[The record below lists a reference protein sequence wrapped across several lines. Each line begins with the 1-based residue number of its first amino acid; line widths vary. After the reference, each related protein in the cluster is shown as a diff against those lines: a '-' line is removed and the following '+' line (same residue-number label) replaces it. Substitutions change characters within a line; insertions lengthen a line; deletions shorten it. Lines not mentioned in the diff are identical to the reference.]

1 MSSITPEELNLL
13 IEQTYKVE
21 NEFNELKAS
30 YVHLQD
36 TVEKVVEFL
45 PNAIWILSADGDVF
59 LQNSYARELGEL
71 VKMLEYKKED
81 YEVKFFTRSFLIK
94 SSTYKDKVMFSATD
108 ITEQKRKE
116 NLATMGQMAAHLSH
130 EIRNPIGAIS
140 LMSSTLKKR
149 VIPENI
155 PIVEEIQ
162 KSVYRIERII
172 KATLMFSKGVEAHK
186 TTLHWNELKEALDTA
201 IGYYGYTKEIT
212 FLFPEKDFTLEGDK
226 DLLEMLFTNFITN
239 AIDAIEMDDEEFGV
253 VRMTHEQ
260 TKEFHTFY
268 IYDSGVPI
276 ENKQELFEAFKS
288 SKLKGNGL
296 GLVLSRQIAQAHG
309 GTVSLC
315 TSKEKCFEIQLHT
328 HTSQDKKQNNSKK
341 PHKPHSTF

>member
-1 MSSITPEELNLL
+1 MASITPQELDVL

-30 YVHLQD
+30 YAYLQD

-45 PNAIWILSADGDVF
+45 PNAIWILNHDNTVF
-59 LQNSYARELGEL
+59 LQNSHARELWEL
-71 VKMLEYKKED
+71 LKLLEYRDED
-81 YEVKFFTRSFLIK
+81 YEITFKGHSYLVK
-94 SSTYKDKVMFSATD
+94 SSSYKDKIMLSVTD

-162 KSVYRIERII
+162 KSVYRIDRII
-172 KATLMFSKGVEAHK
+172 KATLLFSKGVQAK
-186 TTLHWNELKEALDTA
+186 KDRIRWSDIKESLAMS
-201 IGYYGYTKEIT
+201 IGYYGYSKKIT
-212 FLFPEKDFTLEGDK
+212 FLFPEDDFSMYADK

-239 AIDAIEMDDEEFGV
+239 AIDAIEEDENEEGRV
-253 VRMTHEQ
+253 EITHENDEIYHIF
-260 TKEFHTFY
+260 K
-268 IYDSGVPI
+268 IYDSGIAI
-276 ENKQELFEAFKS
+276 ENEKELFEAFKS
-288 SKLKGNGL
+288 TKLKGNGL
-296 GLVLSRQIAQAHG
+296 GLVLSRQIAQVHG
-309 GTVSLC
+309 GSVHLC
-315 TSKEKCFEIQLHT
+315 KNELKKCFEI
-328 HTSQDKKQNNSKK
+328 KIRI
-341 PHKPHSTF
+341 

>member
-1 MSSITPEELNLL
+1 MATITPDELNLL

-30 YVHLQD
+30 YAHLQD

-45 PNAIWILSADGDVF
+45 PNAIWILNEDGTVF
-59 LQNSYARELGEL
+59 LQNSHARNLWQL
-71 VKMLEYKKED
+71 VKMLEYKEED
-81 YEVKFFTRSFLIK
+81 YELSFESRSFLIK
-94 SSTYKDKVMFSATD
+94 SSTYKDKTMFSATD

-172 KATLMFSKGVEAHK
+172 KATLMFSKGVETHK
-186 TTLHWNELKEALDTA
+186 KIFSWSELRSALDTA
-201 IGYYGYTKEIT
+201 IEYYGYSKEIK
-212 FLFPEKDFTLEGDK
+212 FVFPKDDFSINGDK
-226 DLLEMLFTNFITN
+226 DLLEMLFSNFIAN
-239 AIDAIEMDDEEFGV
+239 GIDAIEMDENEKGILEVSHFEDENY
-253 VRMTHEQ
+253 HI
-260 TKEFHTFY
+260 FH
-268 IYDSGVPI
+268 IKDSGVAI
-276 ENKQELFEAFKS
+276 ENPQELFEAFKS
-288 SKLKGNGL
+288 TKLKGNGL

-309 GTVSLC
+309 GDVKLC
-315 TSKEKCFEIQLHT
+315 NTQEKCFEI
-328 HTSQDKKQNNSKK
+328 KIAK
-341 PHKPHSTF
+341 

>member
-1 MSSITPEELNLL
+1 METITPQELNLL

-30 YVHLQD
+30 YAHLQD

-45 PNAIWILSADGDVF
+45 PNAIWILNRDDNSVF
-59 LQNSYARELGEL
+59 LQNSHARDLWRL
-71 VKMLEYKKED
+71 LKLLEYKEED
-81 YEVKFFTRSFLIK
+81 YELKFNGRSYLVK
-94 SSTYKDKVMFSATD
+94 SSSYQDKVMLSATD

-162 KSVYRIERII
+162 RSVHRIERII

-186 TTLHWNELKEALDTA
+186 KKFLWSELKESLELSID
-201 IGYYGYTKEIT
+201 YYGYSKEIE
-212 FLFPEKDFTLEGDK
+212 FIFPEEDFEINGDK
-226 DLLEMLFTNFITN
+226 DLLEMLFSNFIAN
-239 AIDAIEMDDEEFGV
+239 AIDAIEADENEEGSVKIFHETE
-253 VRMTHEQ
+253 THYHVF
-260 TKEFHTFY
+260 K
-268 IYDSGVPI
+268 IYDSGIAI
-276 ENKQELFEAFKS
+276 ENEKELFEAFKS
-288 SKLKGNGL
+288 TKLKGNGL
-296 GLVLSRQIAQAHG
+296 GLVLSRQIAEAHNG
-309 GTVSLC
+309 EVTLC
-315 TSKEKCFEIQLHT
+315 DGLQKCFKI
-328 HTSQDKKQNNSKK
+328 
-341 PHKPHSTF
+341 TFAR